1 MQHGYKD
8 HVQKYKSNVVARR
21 NSTAKYMPVIRHT
34 GDRHGGVHKGQ
45 TGLWINDNLYKPEWN
60 LPNK

>member
-34 GDRHGGVHKGQ
+34 GDRHGEVHKGQ
-45 TGLWINDNLYKPEWN
+45 TGL
-60 LPNK
+60 